1 MQRKTKIPT
10 ARSRKQPGPNNK
22 PKRSAQLRNVIR
34 TMAALS
40 IAKPMQQKRAR
51 VPRPNMSEVHF
62 QDTERLL
69 TVTIAPS
76 STPGQLL
83 AQIPVNPLSP
93 PRLQSV
99 ARQFDSWHGMMALE
113 AETTGNA
120 FSKNYVIIRHL
131 PNGDP
136 AQIPSQAE
144 ALLNTVEACGRPS
157 ESQRLQL
164 DSNRKAVVVASWASS
179 YNKNK
184 PIVDPDANDANNG
197 LFLLVSNGSPGTES
211 VDVVLR
217 LRYNIRFF
225 GPIAKPLVPD
235 ASIDLYSATG
245 TLAAPWAGANF
256 AGPGTNYLQ
265 WNEPTATLTIP
276 KGKYLLSYRVTG
288 TGLSNLGAA
297 VATNCTVG
305 VAATQITATFLSRV
319 YTLNVPV
326 SGTLRLDQPV
336 TGTTITGASLF
347 LAPFNA

>member
-1 MQRKTKIPT
+1 MNSNR
-10 ARSRKQPGPNNK
+10 ARSQPTVRKVVKTLKNMKLLSKPPQPTVRPRPKK
-22 PKRSAQLRNVIR
+22 PATRKRPA
-34 TMAALS
+34 
-40 IAKPMQQKRAR
+40 
-51 VPRPNMSEVHF
+51 RPNMSEVHF
-62 QDTERLL
+62 QDVERLL
-69 TVTIAPS
+69 TVTVAPS
-76 STPGQLL
+76 STPGELL

-99 ARQFDSWHGMMALE
+99 ARQFDSWHGSMSLE

-120 FSKNYVIIRHL
+120 FSKNYVILRHL

-136 AQIPSQAE
+136 AQIPAQPE

-164 DSNRKAVVVASWASS
+164 DSNRKAVVVASWAQS

-225 GPIAKPLVPD
+225 GPVAKPLVPD
-235 ASIDLYSATG
+235 ASIDLYNTSG
-245 TLAAPWAGANF
+245 TLALPWNGASF
-256 AGPGTNYLQ
+256 TGPGTNYLQ
-265 WNEPTATLTIP
+265 WDNATATLTIP
-276 KGKYLLSYRVTG
+276 KGKYLLSYRFTG
-288 TGLSNLGAA
+288 TGITAVGSA
-297 VATNCTVG
+297 VATNCTPGAV
-305 VAATQITATFLSRV
+305 ATQITPTFVSRV
-319 YTLNVPV
+319 YTLTVPS

-336 TGTTITGASLF
+336 TGTTITGASLY